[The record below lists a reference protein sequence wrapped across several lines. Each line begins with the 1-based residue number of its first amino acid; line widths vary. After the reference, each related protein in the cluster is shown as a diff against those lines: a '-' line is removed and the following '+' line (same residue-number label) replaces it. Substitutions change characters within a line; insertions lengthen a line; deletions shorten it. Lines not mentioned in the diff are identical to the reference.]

1 MIIFIYC
8 ATLILDDRDFISTQ
22 VDRTSQMLSRLPD
35 ALAVTPGPDE
45 RLQFDLCVARALK
58 HMLISR
64 CMNSPLRMPVCLK
77 FGMHLS
83 ALLEQAPK
91 SYWG

>member
-1 MIIFIYC
+1 MDS
-8 ATLILDDRDFISTQ
+8 LDNGDSVSAQ
-22 VDRTSQMLSRLPD
+22 VDETSQTLQPLPD
-35 ALAVTPGPDE
+35 VFAASPGPGE
-45 RLQFDLCVARALK
+45 RLQFDLCLAGALK

-64 CMNSPLRMPVCLK
+64 YMNSPLRMPMCLK

-91 SYWG
+91 SFWG

>member
-1 MIIFIYC
+1 M
-8 ATLILDDRDFISTQ
+8 DNGDFISAQ
-22 VDRTSQMLSRLPD
+22 VDGTSQMLLRLPD
-35 ALAVTPGPDE
+35 ALAMTPGPGE
-45 RLQFDLCVARALK
+45 RLQFDLCLAGALK

-64 CMNSPLRMPVCLK
+64 YMNSPLRMPMCLK

-91 SYWG
+91 SFWG

>member
-1 MIIFIYC
+1 
-8 ATLILDDRDFISTQ
+8 
-22 VDRTSQMLSRLPD
+22 MLSRLPD

>member
-1 MIIFIYC
+1 MGKHSDS
-8 ATLILDDRDFISTQ
+8 LDDRDSVSAQ
-22 VDRTSQMLSRLPD
+22 VDRTSQKLSCLPD

-45 RLQFDLCVARALK
+45 RLQFDLCLAGALK

-64 CMNSPLRMPVCLK
+64 YMNSPLRMPMCLK

-91 SYWG
+91 SFWG

>member
-1 MIIFIYC
+1 M
-8 ATLILDDRDFISTQ
+8 DDGDFISAQ
-22 VDRTSQMLSRLPD
+22 VDGTSQMLSRLPD
-35 ALAVTPGPDE
+35 ALAMTPGPGE
-45 RLQFDLCVARALK
+45 RLQFDLCLAGALK

-64 CMNSPLRMPVCLK
+64 YMNSPLRMPMCLK

-91 SYWG
+91 SFWG